1 MSEKRNDE
9 LFFKTFGDNP
19 LKDLY
24 PTINTSVS
32 VEELAQE
39 IAFSYDGCSIL
50 KDSFYLNTAKHL
62 LTKFKMERKG

>member
-24 PTINTSVS
+24 PTINASVS

-39 IAFSYDGCSIL
+39 IASAYENTIL
-50 KDSFYLNTAKHL
+50 KDSFYLNMAKYL
-62 LTKFKMERKG
+62 LAKFKIGRKG